1 MMRSIGQL
9 AKIHNNTGHAILLTG
24 EVGRLFFSSWILI
37 KKKKNIARQTH
48 CKNIICVFAP
58 LHYRL
63 KSAQNKDSVDECFPL
78 AGFIIG

>member
-1 MMRSIGQL
+1 MRSIGQL
-9 AKIHNNTGHAILLTG
+9 AKIDNNTGHAILLTG
-24 EVGRLFFSSWILI
+24 EVGRLFFSSWMLIL
-37 KKKKNIARQTH
+37 KKNIARQTH
-48 CKNIICVFAP
+48 WKNIICVFAP